1 MQCVHLDARAIVKE
15 MGVAALS
22 NRSAELR
29 QALKDRIVV
38 ADGAMGTALYAKGVF
53 MNRCYDELNLSL
65 PSMVRDVHQEYIR
78 AGAELIETNT
88 FGANRKRL
96 GAFGFAEKLRAINQA
111 GVRIAKEAARDQA
124 FVAGAMGPLGARL
137 EPLGPVSFAEARE
150 LFREQAEA
158 LAEAGVDA
166 IILETFRDLD
176 ELREAVLAV
185 RQAAGRELPLIAQ
198 ITIEDDGTLQDGTA
212 VEIATRALDQWP
224 VDVIGLNCSSGPRV
238 LLESIEVMARHTSKP
253 LSAMPNAGLPVTVE
267 GRNLYLCS
275 PEYMAQYSRRF
286 LEAGAKVV
294 GGCCGTTPAHIKEIR
309 NEARAFMPGRYAAVV
324 QAPEPAERAKSLPA
338 IPVEKRSA
346 LGAKLAAG
354 RFVSFV
360 EILPPR
366 GVDPSKEIT
375 GAALCKAAGIDC
387 INVPDGPRA
396 SARLSAQVTC
406 QLIQKDAGIE
416 AVLHFCCRDR
426 NILGI
431 QSELLGAHAA
441 GVRNLICITGD
452 PPRMGIYPD
461 ASAVF
466 DVDSIGLIRIAGQL
480 NRGLDLGGNAI
491 GSQTS
496 LLIGAG
502 ANPGSVHIEEELHR
516 LEKKVEAGADYFVT
530 QPVFDLSLL
539 EAFIKRTEQYKLPII
554 AGIWPLTSFRN
565 AEFMVNELRVPVPR
579 EYMEQMR
586 GAQDAESARA
596 AGVAIARE
604 MLERSQP
611 MTAGVQLSAPFGR
624 YDMAIEVAQAI
635 RKDE

>member
-1 MQCVHLDARAIVKE
+1 
-15 MGVAALS
+15 MGVAVVT
-22 NRSAELR
+22 NRAAEFR
-29 QALKDRIVV
+29 QALQDRIIV

-53 MNRCYDELNLSL
+53 VNRCYDELNLSL

-96 GAFGFAEKLRAINQA
+96 GAFGFAEKLRQINQA
-111 GVRIAKEAARDQA
+111 GVRIAREAAREQA
-124 FVAGAMGPLGARL
+124 YVAGAVGPLGARL
-137 EPLGPVSFAEARE
+137 EPLGTVTFAEARE
-150 LFREQAEA
+150 LFREQVEA

-166 IILETFRDLD
+166 IVLETFRDLD

-198 ITIEDDGTLQDGTA
+198 IAVEDDGHLQDGTS

-238 LLESIEVMARHTSKP
+238 LLEAIEIMAAHTGKP

-286 LEAGAKVV
+286 LEAGAKIV
-294 GGCCGTTPAHIKEIR
+294 GGCCGTTAAHIKEIR

-324 QAPEPAERAKSLPA
+324 SAPEPAERAQAQPE
-338 IPVEKRSA
+338 IPVAKRSG

-354 RFVSFV
+354 RFVAFV

-366 GVDPSKEIT
+366 GVDASKEIA

-406 QLIQKDAGIE
+406 QLIQKQAGIE

-426 NILGI
+426 NILSI

-466 DVDSIGLIRIAGQL
+466 DVDSIGLIRIASHL
-480 NRGLDLGGNAI
+480 NRGLDLGGNAM

-502 ANPGSVHIEEELHR
+502 ADPGSQHIEEELHR

-530 QPVFDLSLL
+530 QPVFDLNLL
-539 EAFIKRTEQYKLPII
+539 EKFIRRTEQYKLPVI

-565 AEFMVNELRVPVPR
+565 AEFMVNELRVPVPH
-579 EYMEQMR
+579 EYMEKMR

-604 MLERSQP
+604 MLERAQP

-624 YDMAIEVAQAI
+624 YDMAIEVAEAI
-635 RKDE
+635 KKED

>member
-1 MQCVHLDARAIVKE
+1 
-15 MGVAALS
+15 MGVAAVS
-22 NRSAELR
+22 NRGAEFR
-29 QALKDRIVV
+29 QALKDRILV

-53 MNRCYDELNLSL
+53 LNRCYDELNLSL

-78 AGAELIETNT
+78 AGAEIIETNT

-96 GAFGFAEKLRAINQA
+96 AAFGFTEKLRQINQA

-124 FVAGAMGPLGARL
+124 FVAGAVGPLGVRL

-150 LFREQAEA
+150 LFREQVEA
-158 LAEAGVDA
+158 LAEAGADA

-185 RQAAGRELPLIAQ
+185 REALGRELPLIAQ
-198 ITIEDDGTLQDGTA
+198 IAIEDDGHLQDGTS
-212 VEIATRALDQWP
+212 VEDVTRALDQWP

-238 LLESIEVMARHTSKP
+238 LLEAIEVMALHTSKP

-286 LEAGAKVV
+286 LEAGAKIV
-294 GGCCGTTPAHIKEIR
+294 GGCCGTTAAHIKEIR
-309 NEARAFMPGRYAAVV
+309 NQARSFQPGGHAAPLRILEPEQRA
-324 QAPEPAERAKSLPA
+324 QAQPQ
-338 IPVEKRSA
+338 IPVADRSQ

-366 GVDPSKEIT
+366 GVDASREIA
-375 GAALCKAAGIDC
+375 GAAMCKAAGIDC

-396 SARLSAQVTC
+396 SARMSAQVTC
-406 QLIQKDAGIE
+406 QLIQRQAGIE
-416 AVLHFCCRDR
+416 TVMHFCCRDR

-441 GVRNLICITGD
+441 GIHNLICITGD
-452 PPRMGIYPD
+452 PPRMGTYPD
-461 ASAVF
+461 ATAVF
-466 DVDSIGLIRIAGQL
+466 DVDAIGLIRIASQL
-480 NRGLDLGGNAI
+480 NRGLDLGGNAM

-502 ANPGSVHIEEELHR
+502 ANPGSLHLDEELRR

-530 QPVFDLSLL
+530 QPVFDLNLL
-539 EAFIKRTEQYKLPII
+539 EAFLKRTAQYKLPVI
-554 AGIWPLTSFRN
+554 AGVWPLTSFRN

-586 GAQDAESARA
+586 GAENAEAARA

-604 MLERSQP
+604 MLERSQS

-635 RKDE
+635 KIG